1 MIKKG
6 QIATNVDVETTNK
19 SNSTQATNIAN
30 QAFDEAKPKNLL
42 EYLKKKF
49 KIFKPKRD
57 ISDEVQVPKEKK
69 RLDGLDGSDV
79 MGDKTIVILF
89 IALLESL
96 FKKKLSANEMTKAL
110 HENEQLSKEFIIKKL
125 GKAIDENSDLSTQQ
139 KTLLNQK
146 LNDRDFMQDFC
157 DKLGIKDENTIQK
170 AKSTKDLLTQLNK
183 LGSINKKGKEKCE
196 QIEART
202 NSQNPNSLDNTVF
215 NSMIESV
222 KGEFT
227 ELLNQNQA
235 LSKLVHKIRKQG

>member
-1 MIKKG
+1 MIVRQN
-6 QIATNVDVETTNK
+6 QIVFFDFVRNFFK
-19 SNSTQATNIAN
+19 SSVKTESVKNSNDSRSRELESNDT
-30 QAFDEAKPKNLL
+30 LL
-42 EYLKKKF
+42 TKAAW
-49 KIFKPKRD
+49 
-57 ISDEVQVPKEKK
+57 V
-69 RLDGLDGSDV
+69 
-79 MGDKTIVILF
+79 LF
-89 IALLESL
+89 IELLESL
-96 FKKKLSANEMTKAL
+96 FKKKLSTNEITKAL

-139 KTLLNQK
+139 KALLNQK

-170 AKSTKDLLTQLNK
+170 VKSTKDLLTQLNK
-183 LGSINKKGKEKCE
+183 LGSINKEGKEKCE

-202 NSQNPNSLDNTVF
+202 NSQNPNSLDNTAF